1 MKNSKLFIAVFLMLG
16 MMFMGYQCGS
26 TEITSAKLYIQQKNY
41 PKAIEVLQKEITKNP
56 KSDEGYYL
64 LGYVYGETNNY
75 PDMVAAYNKSL
86 EISKTFEKNIDDS
99 KKYFWAQSFNRGV
112 NLYQRGM
119 KSTDSDSA
127 KVYYDKSISEF
138 NSAIMI
144 EPDSIDNYKNLA
156 FVYLSKG
163 DNDGAI
169 APLQKLIEKNKLHVK
184 GSNLSELP
192 VIGSNLSE
200 LEAKLG
206 KPDKVI
212 ESNYKNTAV
221 KQYIYEKYNLFVYLE
236 KNVVV
241 GYDKISEGKDEAL
254 DGYKYLGEIYYI
266 NGNNLK
272 NQGKDEEAKAEFNKA
287 IDVLQE
293 GLKLYPNDSD
303 ILLTLSNSFIGAG
316 RTNEAIEPFKKG
328 VEAEPENKYYRYNY
342 GVLLLGIDDYQ
353 GAETQFKKAIEIDS
367 VYDNAI
373 YNLGVT
379 YVKWGNY
386 LNKKA
391 DEEGKLSEEY
401 KDKYRLALPYLK
413 KAAQMKDATSQT
425 WEFLGK
431 VYSVLGM
438 QNEANDAFKKADEMR
453 K

>member
-64 LGYVYGETNNY
+64 LGYVYGETNSY

-112 NLYQRGM
+112 NLYQRGI
-119 KSTDSDSA
+119 KSTDTDSA

-144 EPDSIDNYKNLA
+144 EPDSADTYKNLA

-163 DNDGAI
+163 DNESAI
-169 APLQKLIEKNKLHVK
+169 DPLKKLIEK
-184 GSNLSELP
+184 
-192 VIGSNLSE
+192 
-200 LEAKLG
+200 
-206 KPDKVI
+206 
-212 ESNYKNTAV
+212 
-221 KQYIYEKYNLFVYLE
+221 EKA
-236 KNVVV
+236 
-241 GYDKISEGKDEAL
+241 I
-254 DGYKYLGEIYYI
+254 DGYKFLGEIYYV

-316 RTNEAIEPFKKG
+316 RTNEAIDPFKKG

-353 GAETQFKKAIEIDS
+353 GAETQFKKAIEIDPD
-367 VYDNAI
+367 YDNAI

-379 YVKWGNY
+379 YIKWGNY

-401 KDKYRLALPYLK
+401 KDKYRLALPYLE
-413 KAAQMKDATSQT
+413 KAVQMKDATSQT

-431 VYSVLGM
+431 IYSVLGM
-438 QNEANDAFKKADEMR
+438 QEDANNAFKKADEMR